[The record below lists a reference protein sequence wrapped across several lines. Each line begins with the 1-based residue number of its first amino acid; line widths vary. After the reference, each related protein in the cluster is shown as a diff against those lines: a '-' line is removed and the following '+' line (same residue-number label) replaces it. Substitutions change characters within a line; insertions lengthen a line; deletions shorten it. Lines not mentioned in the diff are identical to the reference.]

1 MLFYDKE
8 VLLAKQEHRVTKV
21 QLVNVL
27 VDYVTQIDNEE
38 VCCEALRV
46 VANLTRMRE
55 FCGVV
60 IEVKIH
66 EALLILLDSTSK
78 DIVYYCLGVLTN
90 LLADNT
96 FKYFSLDLDSSRSTT

>member
-1 MLFYDKE
+1 M
-8 VLLAKQEHRVTKV
+8 AKQEHRVTKV

-55 FCGVV
+55 IRKNF
-60 IEVKIH
+60 VK
-66 EALLILLDSTSK
+66 L
-78 DIVYYCLGVLTN
+78 N
-90 LLADNT
+90 NQ
-96 FKYFSLDLDSSRSTT
+96 